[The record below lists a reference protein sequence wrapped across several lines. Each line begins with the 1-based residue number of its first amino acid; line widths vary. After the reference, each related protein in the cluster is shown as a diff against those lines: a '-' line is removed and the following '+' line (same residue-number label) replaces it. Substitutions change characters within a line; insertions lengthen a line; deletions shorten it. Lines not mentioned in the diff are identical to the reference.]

1 MAIKR
6 STGLVNKLNGIKTNL
21 LLNSAFSSDATSWST
36 TGSSGTLSSV
46 ASGQAGNCLQ
56 IANAGNASG
65 DAYQDIT
72 TVVGR
77 VYKLSVYFKKGT
89 GTAGGSVEIGTT
101 GAPTSLVNGPAL
113 TDASWTQYTYAFVA
127 TATTTRI
134 TLRNESTT
142 SAETAL
148 FDTVVCDEC
157 LDGFIE
163 IMRNCKCNIYSS
175 PQAATAD
182 AAATGT
188 LLATVTNNETA
199 TGLTFE
205 ESANGV
211 VVKAT
216 SETWKGNIDVTGT
229 AAWARFYQDGDD
241 PTQISTVMARFD
253 CTVGTS
259 GTDIIVGSTT
269 CTQNLKFEITG
280 FSYTAPKA

>member
-21 LLNSAFSSDATSWST
+21 LLNGTFSSDATSWT
-36 TGSSGTLSSV
+36 SSSASLSSTAGGESGNGLTITNSGA
-46 ASGQAGNCLQ
+46 ASG
-56 IANAGNASG
+56 S
-65 DAYQDIT
+65 AYQDIT

-77 VYKLSVYFKKGT
+77 VYKLTAYFKLGT
-89 GTAGGSVEIGTT
+89 GSAGGSVEIGTT
-101 GAPTSLVNGPAL
+101 GTPTLYVNGPAL
-113 TDASWTQYTYAFVA
+113 TDSSWTQHSYAFVA

-142 SAETAL
+142 SSETAL

-163 IMRNCKCNIYSS
+163 IMRNSKCNVYTASQ
-175 PQAATAD
+175 PATAD

-188 LLATVTNNETA
+188 LLVTVSNASTA
-199 TGLTFE
+199 TGFTFE
-205 ESANGV
+205 ESASGV
-211 VVKAT
+211 VAKST
-216 SETWKGNIDVTGT
+216 SETWSGSIAETGT

-241 PTQISTVMARFD
+241 PTQISTTMARFD

-269 CTQNLKFEITG
+269 CTQGLVFTINA
-280 FSYTAPKA
+280 FSYTAPKS